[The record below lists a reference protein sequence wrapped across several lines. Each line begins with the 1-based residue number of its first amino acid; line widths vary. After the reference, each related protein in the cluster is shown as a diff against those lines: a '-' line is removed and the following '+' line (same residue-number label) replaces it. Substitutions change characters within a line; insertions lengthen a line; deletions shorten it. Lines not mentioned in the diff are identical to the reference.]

1 MSDPCAHR
9 CTEKLKKAYKLQQFC
24 EVELRGLHFPFL
36 SKNYFIIIIYFNKEC
51 NDNTRALW
59 RERET
64 LFSSSPMKSRS
75 VFSRVSRRV
84 TLNKVTELE
93 ANTQNSMANTF
104 IHPSLEPQR
113 LSPL

>member
-1 MSDPCAHR
+1 
-9 CTEKLKKAYKLQQFC
+9 
-24 EVELRGLHFPFL
+24 
-36 SKNYFIIIIYFNKEC
+36 
-51 NDNTRALW
+51 
-59 RERET
+59 
-64 LFSSSPMKSRS
+64 MKSRS